1 MKKAD
6 YLKMGYTPLDSTDEE
21 SMDTLVK
28 VFDNGNGWIVQFN
41 EEVQEDEVGKVYL
54 KDDQLQALLNLQK

>member
-54 KDDQLQALLNLQK
+54 KVDQLKALLNLQK

>member
-54 KDDQLQALLNLQK
+54 KSDQLQTLLNMQK

>member
-54 KDDQLQALLNLQK
+54 KSDQLQALLNLQK

>member
-54 KDDQLQALLNLQK
+54 KSDQLQTLLNLQK

>member
-6 YLKMGYTPLDSTDEE
+6 YLKMGYTPLNSTDEE

-54 KDDQLQALLNLQK
+54 KADQLQTLLNLQK

>member
-6 YLKMGYTPLDSTDEE
+6 YLKMGYTPLNSSDEE

-54 KDDQLQALLNLQK
+54 KSDQLQTLLNLQK